1 MAPAVLGRFAR
12 VTMSVQQLQIVV
24 ALLPALGFRK
34 EMIDFESILLREV
47 RPTRAAASLLLAEVS
62 RDARAD
68 GGMPSQ
74 AYTPIYPISVIR
86 TPGGLDFHL
95 AADGRVGVQREG
107 ASFHRGLEA
116 PTFALVDPPVFA
128 HDPVLG
134 LIWMAGHSPTA

>member
-24 ALLPALGFRK
+24 ALLPALGFGK
-34 EMIDFESILLREV
+34 DMIDFESILLREV
-47 RPTRAAASLLLAEVS
+47 LPTRAAASLLLAEVS

-74 AYTPIYPISVIR
+74 AYTPIHPIAIIR

-95 AADGRVGVQREG
+95 AADGRVGMQRKG
-107 ASFHRGLEA
+107 APFPRGLEA
-116 PTFALVDPPVFA
+116 PAFTLVYPPVFA
-128 HDPVLG
+128 HDPAL
-134 LIWMAGHSPTA
+134 